1 MYSPLEQFEIYGL
14 SFIPNP
20 FFLLEFFAGGV
31 VGQGFILLIN
41 EYWKNLFLVSGCV
54 SLFLFFFFL
63 FFYSMLD
70 IKNSRRTWVHFIDR
84 ELDNFI
90 WTLLSSNIL
99 IAYFDYLFFIFSLF
113 CLVLFSNLFGLIPYT
128 YTTTSHI
135 IFTFL
140 LAFCAFGL
148 INFIGIRKQ
157 GFHFFALF
165 LPSGAPLAI
174 APFLIIIEII
184 SYVARVFSLSIRLF
198 ANLMSGH
205 TLLKILAGFIWLML
219 LSGSINFICFLIP
232 AAIVFIVTGLELAI
246 AFLQAYVFT
255 ILVIIY
261 FNDVLS
267 LH

>member
-1 MYSPLEQFEIYGL
+1 M
-14 SFIPNP
+14 
-20 FFLLEFFAGGV
+20 
-31 VGQGFILLIN
+31 
-41 EYWKNLFLVSGCV
+41 
-54 SLFLFFFFL
+54 
-63 FFYSMLD
+63 
-70 IKNSRRTWVHFIDR
+70 T
-84 ELDNFI
+84 
-90 WTLLSSNIL
+90 SNIL
-99 IAYFDYLFFIFSLF
+99 IQYFDYLYFIFAIF
-113 CLVLFSNLFGLIPYT
+113 CIVLFSNLFGLIPYT

-135 IFTFL
+135 LFTFL
-140 LAFCAFGL
+140 LAFCAFSL
-148 INFIGIRKQ
+148 INYVGIRKQ
-157 GFHFFALF
+157 GFNFFALF

-205 TLLKILAGFIWLML
+205 TLLKILAGFIWLMIL
-219 LSGSINFICFLIP
+219 GGSIGSVCFVIP